1 MVRVLLAVAHSSLRA
16 TLEECLMQGGE
27 MSCDTAATPEELW
40 SRLSQDT
47 WDLLILDLRLPEQT
61 KRATVRTLHERYPD
75 LPILVLSLN
84 IAVPF
89 SRWQEAGAAGFLAKA
104 KLSTEL
110 IEAVRVISRG
120 GEYFSEDE
128 NDHEGEGEE
137 KTP

>member
-40 SRLSQDT
+40 RRLSQNT
-47 WDLLILDLRLPEQT
+47 WDVLILDLRLPEQT
-61 KRATVRTLHERYPD
+61 KRATVHTLHKRYPD

-84 IAVPF
+84 LAVPF
-89 SRWQEAGAAGFLAKA
+89 GRWQEAGARGFLAKA

-110 IEAVRVISRG
+110 IEAVRVISQG
-120 GEYFSEDE
+120 GNYFSKDAH
-128 NDHEGEGEE
+128 DGEE
-137 KTP
+137 KIS